1 LYRKTVLSNGLR
13 ILTEPMAHTRSVTI
27 CLFVGVGSRYEPNTR
42 AGISHFV
49 EHLIFRGTARR
60 PVSGDIS
67 GAIEGLGGV
76 LNGGTDRESTVYWCK
91 VPCQHFGV
99 ALDVLS
105 DVLLNSRFD
114 ADDIEKER
122 QVIFEEIN
130 MGFDNPPSRVEQL
143 IDSVLWPGHPLGR
156 DIAGSRRSVSAIK
169 KQDMLNHIIR
179 HYRPAAT
186 VVSIAG
192 NIKHSQAA
200 RAVEELLG
208 GWPAGAGNPRF
219 RPYREKVADRLVVE
233 TRDIEQS
240 HVCLALP
247 GLSRSHPDRF
257 KLDLMN
263 IVLGEGM
270 SCRLFTEV
278 RDKLGLA
285 YAVSSYTEHLADSG
299 ALTVYAGVEP
309 KRLEEAIRAV
319 QKELRRM
326 TRELIP
332 EEELGKAR
340 EMAKGRMLLHMEDSR
355 YVAGWMGGQE
365 VLTGGVLTVDQVS
378 AILDAVSPAEI
389 KKLAEELITTDDMR
403 LAVVGPTRRTAS
415 LEALL
420 Q

>member
-1 LYRKTVLSNGLR
+1 MYRKTVLANGLR

-27 CLFVGVGSRYEPNTR
+27 CLLVGVGSRYETDAR

-76 LNGGTDRESTVYWCK
+76 LNGGTDRESTVYWCI

-114 ADDIEKER
+114 AGDIEKER

-169 KQDMLNHIIR
+169 KQDMLNHVSR
-179 HYRPAAT
+179 HYQPAAT

-200 RAVEELLG
+200 GAVEELLG
-208 GWPAGAGNPRF
+208 GWPAGAGTPRF
-219 RPYREKVADRLVVE
+219 RPYREQTSDRLVVE
-233 TRDIEQS
+233 TREIEQS

-309 KRLEEAIRAV
+309 RRLEEAIRAV

-326 TRELIP
+326 SRELIP
-332 EEELGKAR
+332 EGELGKAR
-340 EMAKGRMLLHMEDSR
+340 EMAKGRMLLHMEDSH

-365 VLTGGVLTVDQVS
+365 LLEGEVLTVDQVS

-389 KKLAEELITTDDMR
+389 KKLAGELITIDNMR
-403 LAVVGPTRRTAS
+403 LAVVGPTKRTAS